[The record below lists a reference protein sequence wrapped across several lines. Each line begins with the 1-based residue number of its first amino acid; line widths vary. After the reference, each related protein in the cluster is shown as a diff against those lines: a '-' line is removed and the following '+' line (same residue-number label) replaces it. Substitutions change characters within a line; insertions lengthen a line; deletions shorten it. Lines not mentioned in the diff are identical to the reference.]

1 MLCRQVAQV
10 SILNPP
16 ERHSPC
22 LAGYCISGLEMGC
35 QGAGEGGFG
44 ATLVI
49 RAVSGSGWGWGVCE
63 YSEVVCKVSQG
74 PMGRSCNKGSAFLG
88 PPRKTFPE
96 RSHSSSRRTDST
108 PGDLSAPAPSFALG
122 LASHPA
128 ALSPHLQSHVTTGG
142 TSALFKR
149 LLRTCSNW
157 KSSFLSPGNKTHSFP
172 SSLPALPQVK
182 PFLFYQDGEWRE
194 SGR

>member
-1 MLCRQVAQV
+1 M
-10 SILNPP
+10 
-16 ERHSPC
+16 
-22 LAGYCISGLEMGC
+22 GLGDVN
-35 QGAGEGGFG
+35 
-44 ATLVI
+44 TLKLYTKCHKDPWDVLGT
-49 RAVSGSGWGWGVCE
+49 RAVPSW
-63 YSEVVCKVSQG
+63 
-74 PMGRSCNKGSAFLG
+74 G

-96 RSHSSSRRTDST
+96 HSHSSSRRSDST

-142 TSALFKR
+142 TSGLLKR

-157 KSSFLSPGNKTHSFP
+157 KSSFLSPGSKTHSFP
-172 SSLPALPQVK
+172 PSLPALPQVIT
-182 PFLFYQDGEWRE
+182 FLFYQDGEWGE